1 MHSITMIL
9 VSFKRHHKT
18 KLPVK
23 LSFAPP
29 LCRTSQRTR
38 FQVLRTTPAAF
49 FNIKAMLTS
58 RGAFDIC
65 FQAHC
70 IRCLVRVGISCLGWV
85 GKCSE
90 ILAST
95 SYSSNPRVNKDMMM
109 MSLEK
114 LD

>member
-1 MHSITMIL
+1 MIL

-23 LSFAPP
+23 LNF
-29 LCRTSQRTR
+29 
-38 FQVLRTTPAAF
+38 AAF
-49 FNIKAMLTS
+49 LDIKAMLTS
-58 RGAFDIC
+58 RGVFDIG
-65 FQAHC
+65 FETHC
-70 IRCLVRVGISCLGWV
+70 IRCLVRVGISYLGWV